1 MSWQTRR
8 AKLSG
13 EKRVLSHMAFRR
25 CVAVVFMLCVM
36 GGVHAHAGATLL
48 LEEPYSYDGTFAGT
62 GHVALYLDRVCADS
76 PFVLRRCQVGEQGVV
91 LSRYHGIAG
100 HDWYAIPLM
109 PYLYAVELPEQVP
122 LFADPKLVSFLRDQY
137 RRKHF
142 SDLVSDAPNGETPD
156 GPWVQLV
163 GSSYDRTSYAFQIET
178 TPEKDAELIR

>member
-62 GHVALYLDRVCADS
+62 GHVAIYLDRVCADT
-76 PFVLRRCQVGEQGVV
+76 PLVVRRCRAGEKGVV

-100 HDWYAIPLM
+100 HDWYAVPLI
-109 PYLYAVELPEQVP
+109 PYLYAVDNPQKIP
-122 LFADPKLVSFLRDQY
+122 IYADAKLEAFLRNQY
-137 RRKHF
+137 RRKYLQDIAP
-142 SDLVSDAPNGETPD
+142 DLDNGEMPE
-156 GPWVQLV
+156 GPWIQLV
-163 GSSYDRTSYAFQIET
+163 GSAYDRTSYAFQIET
-178 TPEKDAELIR
+178 SAEKDD